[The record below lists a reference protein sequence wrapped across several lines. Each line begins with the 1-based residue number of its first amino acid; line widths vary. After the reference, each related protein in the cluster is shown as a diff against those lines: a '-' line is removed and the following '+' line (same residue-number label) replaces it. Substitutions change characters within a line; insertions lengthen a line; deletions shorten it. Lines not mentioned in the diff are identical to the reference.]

1 MNYIQTQN
9 PLAQGNNLL
18 KIQGIDYVEF
28 YVGNA
33 TQAAYFYRTAFGF
46 TPIANAGLQTGMC
59 DRLSFL
65 LKQGNIQIVLT
76 GATRPNS
83 EIAKHV
89 ALHGDSVKDIAFRV
103 DDATYAFEEM
113 LKRGALPILEPT
125 VFESDEGQVI
135 KATIATCG
143 DTVHSL
149 IQRDRYKGKF
159 LPKYQKI
166 PNPPRSSSIGI
177 AELDHV
183 TIVVEEGQL
192 NSLVNFYTQ
201 VLGLHQSYKMSI
213 VTKSGMNLAVMENG
227 KEVINLTLVEPVSTT
242 FKSPLEEYLEFN
254 GGSGVHHIA
263 FLSDNIVNTVRSLQ
277 ASGIDIAYTPDTYY
291 DMLENRIGQIS
302 EDLAVLRELKI
313 LVDQDSKGY
322 LLQTFIKPMQDRPTF
337 FLEIIQRHNHRG
349 FGEGNIKALLE
360 AIEREQVKRGN
371 L

>member
-1 MNYIQTQN
+1 MSYIQAQN
-9 PLAQGNNLL
+9 PLSQGNNLL
-18 KIQGIDYVEF
+18 KIQGIDYLEF

-46 TPIANAGLQTGMC
+46 TPIAYAGLETGMC

-65 LKQGNIQIVLT
+65 LKQGNIYIVLT
-76 GATRPNS
+76 GATKPNS

-89 ALHGDSVKDIAFRV
+89 ALHGDSVKDIAFVV

-113 LKRGALPILEPT
+113 LKRGASPILEPT

-143 DTVHSL
+143 NTVHSL
-149 IQRDRYKGKF
+149 IQRKHSKDKF
-159 LPKYQKI
+159 LPKYQKTL
-166 PNPPRSSSIGI
+166 NPPRSCSIGI
-177 AELDHV
+177 TELDHV

-192 NSLVNFYTQ
+192 NSLVNFYSQ
-201 VLGLHQSYKMSI
+201 VLGLHESYKMSI
-213 VTKSGMNLAVMENG
+213 VTKSGMNLAVMENR

-254 GGSGVHHIA
+254 CGSGVHHIA
-263 FLSDNIVNTVRSLQ
+263 FLSDNIVSTVRCLQ
-277 ASGIDIAYTPDTYY
+277 ASGIDVAYTPDTYY
-291 DMLENRIGQIS
+291 ELLENSTGHIC
-302 EDLAVLRELKI
+302 EDLAALRELKI
-313 LVDQDSKGY
+313 LVDWNSEGY
-322 LLQTFIKPMQDRPTF
+322 LLQTFTKPMQDRPTF
-337 FLEIIQRHNHRG
+337 FLEIIQRRNNRG